1 MNLLEQAVDVF
12 GKDLRLKIAFLESQG
27 KQLDL
32 TARPAPTNWSQMVK
46 TENALDLD
54 SSDNGSV
61 QPTVSADVSVDVSSV

>member
-27 KQLDL
+27 KQLDVI
-32 TARPAPTNWSQMVK
+32 ARPAPTNWSQMVK
-46 TENALDLD
+46 AENALDLD